1 MGLFDLFGKSFEDKV
16 NEAVTQ
22 MKAMNLGVKNLGA
35 QVRDK
40 VVTLTGDAPSREV
53 ANMAMQKL
61 DEMVSPDNIVN
72 SIKIDKPAPAPAPTP
87 EPEAAPEPD
96 PEEPP
101 TERYHM
107 VSAGD
112 TLGHISQKYYGKASQ
127 YMKIFEAN
135 RDILDDPNLIKV
147 GQKLKIPD

>member
-1 MGLFDLFGKSFEDKV
+1 MGLFDMFGKSFEAKV
-16 NEAVTQ
+16 NEAVTE
-22 MKAMNLGVKNLGA
+22 MKAMNLGVTNLGV

-40 VVTLTGDAPSREV
+40 VVTLTGEAPSRDV

-61 DEMVSPDNIVN
+61 DEMVSPDNIIN
-72 SIKIDKPAPAPAPTP
+72 SIKVDKPAPAPVKEP
-87 EPEAAPEPD
+87 EPMTEAES
-96 PEEPP
+96 ESP

-112 TLGHISQKYYGKASQ
+112 TLGHIAQKYYGKASE
-127 YMKIFEAN
+127 YTTIFEAN

-147 GQKLKIPD
+147 GQKLKIPVLD

>member
-16 NEAVTQ
+16 NEAITEI
-22 MKAMNLGVKNLGA
+22 KAMNLGVRHLGA

-40 VVTLTGDAPSREV
+40 VVTLTGEAPSREV
-53 ANMAMQKL
+53 ATKAMQKL
-61 DEMVSPDNIVN
+61 DEMVSPDNIIN
-72 SIKIDKPAPAPAPTP
+72 AIKVDKPAPEP
-87 EPEAAPEPD
+87 EPLVEVEVEVEAEA
-96 PEEPP
+96 P

-107 VSAGD
+107 VAAGD
-112 TLGHISQKYYGKASQ
+112 TLGHISQKYYGKASA

-147 GQKLKIPD
+147 GQKLKIPE

>member
-1 MGLFDLFGKSFEDKV
+1 MGLFDRFGKSFEAKV
-16 NEAVTQ
+16 GEAVTE
-22 MKAMNLGVKNLGA
+22 MKAMNLGVRNLGA
-35 QVRDK
+35 QVRGK
-40 VVTLTGDAPSREV
+40 VVTLTGEAPSREI
-53 ANMAMQKL
+53 ATMAMQKL

-72 SIKIDKPAPAPAPTP
+72 TIKIDKPAAAAAPAPTP
-87 EPEAAPEPD
+87 AAD
-96 PEEPP
+96 VDTDTP

-107 VSAGD
+107 VAAGD
-112 TLGHISQKYYGKASQ
+112 TLGHISQKYYGKASS